1 MTNLIA
7 FYFLTQ
13 IQNYLTLNSSPWTDD
28 QCEEHPFRHSTKLF
42 LNCAVVSLV
51 CGAKKEYYSLNQ
63 YGTCGCCLSSTSSQS
78 LCPVCVWGVKIRTIL
93 VGFSGNFFADRM
105 PGRSGGRHFC
115 NRHFLLLRPL
125 CAQFIIR
132 FICRGLATSPV
143 HERAVTRYQWG
154 FRDGRKAK

>member
-13 IQNYLTLNSSPWTDD
+13 IQNYLTINSSPWTDD

-93 VGFSGNFFADRM
+93 VGFSGNFFRGPHAGAKRRPPFLQSSLSAFTASLRSIHNQIHLPRPCHVPCASTGRYAIPVGL
-105 PGRSGGRHFC
+105 PGRPQS
-115 NRHFLLLRPL
+115 
-125 CAQFIIR
+125 
-132 FICRGLATSPV
+132 
-143 HERAVTRYQWG
+143 
-154 FRDGRKAK
+154 